1 MRNRN
6 AIKISLKRRKEKQ
19 KQKYALG
26 KMSKQQ
32 KKATQKFIKFLCK
45 SCEFFEKAHGAA
57 DPYQKRKNK
66 NIN

>member
-26 KMSKQQ
+26 KMSKQ
-32 KKATQKFIKFLCK
+32 ATQEFIKFLCK
-45 SCEFFEKAHGAA
+45 SCEFFEKARGAA
-57 DPYQKRKNK
+57 DPHQNRKKKNK

>member
-1 MRNRN
+1 MRNGN

-45 SCEFFEKAHGAA
+45 SCEIFEKAHGVA
-57 DPYQKRKNK
+57 DPRQKKRKTK
-66 NIN
+66 I